1 MQKVEEKIG
10 DKTLAGAQTGTGFES
25 ELLSHLQEGV
35 PGLSREQVSAGAGLI
50 FKFLKH
56 KLDDQD
62 FTTLDTLVPE
72 SDELADAAPPEE
84 PAQQIFSGINQ
95 ALGGSQLVKLGNLS
109 ALATTFGKIGIGPDK
124 LTLFV
129 DKLLEYISQQGGDS
143 LHQLVARAL
152 KS

>member
-1 MQKVEEKIG
+1 MHKVEEKVEDG
-10 DKTLAGAQTGTGFES
+10 GTQTGAGLGS
-25 ELLSHLQEGV
+25 ELVSYLQEGI
-35 PGLSREQVSAGAGLI
+35 PGLSREQVTAGAGLI
-50 FKFLKH
+50 FRFLKH

-95 ALGGSQLVKLGNLS
+95 VLGGSQLVKLGNLG
-109 ALATTFGKIGIGPDK
+109 ALAATFGKIGIGPEK
-124 LTLFV
+124 LPMFV
-129 DKLLEYISQQGGDS
+129 DKLLEYVHEQGGGS
-143 LHQLVARAL
+143 LRQIVARAL